1 MSRSASVTGSL
12 LHKNFT
18 EKEREEEGGEDE
30 GEEGEEEAAIKTDSI

>member
-18 EKEREEEGGEDE
+18 EKEREGGEDE